1 MLPIQSF
8 ILTALFQATCH
19 AAFPTS
25 EPPRCEIISSSF
37 CGRALPYNLTRFPNL
52 ADDRS
57 QAGALGSL
65 AKFSHLAEHANC
77 SKDALFL
84 LCSLHLP
91 MCMPGEVEQGIIKP
105 CRSLCTRVRNDCS
118 AQMKWPRIAECDRLP
133 VYTGGMC
140 IQPESFIDTSAHTRC
155 QESLDFD
162 YNQLFSTQYDYVL
175 KGKLTKM
182 DRRFITVRVGRV
194 FKQKNVTI
202 SKGQHLKARK
212 NTNGLTCPV
221 LDLNKFYVI
230 AGNEDLFHTK
240 LNLTSS
246 SFILEWSSEARKEI
260 LKWQRMERGRERKQ
274 DDKKG
279 VSNLWD
285 CWSRRGYKHLQLEK
299 RHNNHSVNKEKTQRK
314 WKEIKRN
321 YFIDRDRT

>member
-1 MLPIQSF
+1 
-8 ILTALFQATCH
+8 
-19 AAFPTS
+19 
-25 EPPRCEIISSSF
+25 
-37 CGRALPYNLTRFPNL
+37 
-52 ADDRS
+52 
-57 QAGALGSL
+57 
-65 AKFSHLAEHANC
+65 
-77 SKDALFL
+77 
-84 LCSLHLP
+84 
-91 MCMPGEVEQGIIKP
+91 
-105 CRSLCTRVRNDCS
+105 
-118 AQMKWPRIAECDRLP
+118 
-133 VYTGGMC
+133 
-140 IQPESFIDTSAHTRC
+140 
-155 QESLDFD
+155 
-162 YNQLFSTQYDYVL
+162 
-175 KGKLTKM
+175 M

-279 VSNLWD
+279 
-285 CWSRRGYKHLQLEK
+285 
-299 RHNNHSVNKEKTQRK
+299 SVNRCRISRK
-314 WKEIKRN
+314 STLRAISG
-321 YFIDRDRT
+321 